1 MDALMISKIANEIVN
16 ETILLN
22 WKFYVLLVFITFIT
36 TCISSFVF
44 PYLKTRGKA
53 FATEADF
60 KSLLNQLEKTTE
72 TTETI
77 KRAITHNDWALKEF
91 KLLKRN
97 KLEELL
103 ITLYDIERW
112 ISEQTNNIL
121 FRETNNKSASPIKN
135 LSLIG
140 LLYFT
145 ELKTEIKYFEKCY
158 SAYNLLLLSEGKKL
172 KTLEHEENKIK
183 LQLEFAIK
191 YKQEDVDNL
200 FLKLKE
206 VGDKT
211 NEVIDKAANE
221 FLKIFK
227 IQLHAVSTIE
237 KKAGLLMQE
246 YIKVELD
253 EAAKIIE

>member
-22 WKFYVLLVFITFIT
+22 WKFYFLLILITFVT

-60 KSLLNQLEKTTE
+60 KSLLNQLEKTTK

-77 KRAITHNDWALKEF
+77 KNAITHSDWALKEF

-103 ITLYDIERW
+103 ITLYDIEQW
-112 ISEQTNNIL
+112 ISDQASNVL
-121 FRETNNKSASPIKN
+121 FRATNNKSVSPIKKLN
-135 LSLIG
+135 LIG

-145 ELKTEIKYFEKCY
+145 ELGTEIANFKKCG
-158 SAYNLLLLSEGKKL
+158 S
-172 KTLEHEENKIK
+172 
-183 LQLEFAIK
+183 
-191 YKQEDVDNL
+191 
-200 FLKLKE
+200 
-206 VGDKT
+206 
-211 NEVIDKAANE
+211 
-221 FLKIFK
+221 
-227 IQLHAVSTIE
+227 
-237 KKAGLLMQE
+237 
-246 YIKVELD
+246 
-253 EAAKIIE
+253 